1 MAQVSVDTLN
11 REGIVLVVDIEDML
25 PWKDH
30 IQISVVSVRTIAFR
44 IRGGIHYFLYRPGRF
59 IPAHCVPQNLAGL
72 PAHHCYN
79 INVFPVFCPWFVLQK
94 PIQFIQFN
102 NFCTLY

>member
-44 IRGGIHYFLYRPGRF
+44 IRGGIHYFCIVLDDLSLLT
-59 IPAHCVPQNLAGL
+59 A
-72 PAHHCYN
+72 
-79 INVFPVFCPWFVLQK
+79 FPRIWRSSRLTIVM
-94 PIQFIQFN
+94 I
-102 NFCTLY
+102 